1 METKRDS
8 KISETQTNSII
19 KWDSEDINF
28 LKNFMNLIEDI
39 KKDTNKSIN
48 IFDSDQN
55 LFNDLNKYINEERK
69 IYISMFGQY
78 SSGKT
83 SFINDL
89 IGENIFETDININ
102 TNKGILIQ
110 NSDEKNIY
118 KLEKIKFK
126 KKEDY
131 YYFERIDNNNE
142 KYEGKEKVFT
152 KLKEINKEVNENIE
166 DCFYLITLN
175 IKKLK
180 KIDKNIRNK
189 IVFIDFPGLGVV
201 DDNLNQKINFFETY
215 VFPELIKQIDCF
227 LFFNKDLYCN
237 SFINDFFRRLDKKL
251 YINKIDNSFKNI
263 IFIMSFW
270 DQENDNKERTD
281 KDLLN
286 IKNEYEKMLAKKDL
300 CVIKYSHN
308 YYKFYKNWK
317 KKLNSYQ
324 NYSKQS
330 EEEKKVCIFNE
341 YYQFYIEE
349 EEEEEEEKEEF
360 IFGKENFIEFMYSK
374 MIKNGTIT
382 NTDENFD
389 ENFKINENEKKIF
402 EENLKYFLKEKK
414 LKNISKLSFENITN
428 LYLKYKHNY
437 KLFSEY
443 KNKSNYKEIINEL
456 KNLISKAN
464 LKMEEE
470 IRLKLND
477 FMQKFFDKITE
488 IKKII
493 NGIKETYQTKKI
505 EKSMNNIKEL
515 FDDCYSEKPKNKIF
529 IKTNFGN
536 IFKIYK
542 DKIINYINNYNISIN
557 IEKKNKNEIITE
569 IQNDLSKI
577 ENEFEK
583 LLEEKYLYIKNF
595 IINESKN
602 FDLNFIF
609 NRKKIELTK
618 NYEKINQNYSRS
630 FFRKFLD
637 FFLSDKT
644 LLKNEI
650 EKKLKNL
657 KSEYNIYF
665 QDYEKFYNDEIE
677 ILKNKTNNHFQELI
691 NINNLQINNLIK
703 DKINII
709 DMYKDNFKFYLKQK
723 YNII

>member
-78 SSGKT
+78 LSGKT

-89 IGENIFETDININ
+89 IGEDIFETDNKIN

-227 LFFNKDLYCN
+227 LFFNKELYCN

-493 NGIKETYQTKKI
+493 NGIKKNNQTKKI